1 VTEQIKT
8 WLAAVVGPVGG
19 QAPTPRQTVL
29 VNDSP
34 GNGGPTDGPIAARFL
49 KALGG

>member
-1 VTEQIKT
+1 
-8 WLAAVVGPVGG
+8 
-19 QAPTPRQTVL
+19 VL

-49 KALGG
+49 KSVGG